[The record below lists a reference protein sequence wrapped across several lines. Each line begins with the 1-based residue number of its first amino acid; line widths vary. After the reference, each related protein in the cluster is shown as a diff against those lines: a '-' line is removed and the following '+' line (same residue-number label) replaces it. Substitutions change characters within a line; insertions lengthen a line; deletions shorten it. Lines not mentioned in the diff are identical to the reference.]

1 MARKKSMVSRRG
13 FLAGS
18 LTSVALPLVC
28 AEETLAAQQQ
38 PASRQATGVK
48 VGEVTDTSAIVWMR
62 LTAHAAHNA
71 GGRAIQSMGV
81 PLPVGVDI
89 GELRGACPGALGMV
103 RLRYGTAEDLSGAT
117 ATDWIEVMARTDFS
131 HQFCLQGLKPGTTYH
146 YSAETAGPGGKPAHG
161 TLRGRFETAPAA
173 DRYSDVTFTVLSC
186 TGYRDLDHPDGYH
199 LYPAMA
205 ALRPQ
210 FYVHTG
216 DNVYYDSDDFPANT
230 VALARHHW
238 HRMHGQPRCVA
249 FHLRTPG
256 YWIKDDHDTLA
267 NDCWPGQN
275 VKRMLPLTFADGLR
289 LFREQVPMGERTYRT
304 FRWGR
309 GLQVWLVEG
318 RDFRS
323 PNTMQDGPMK
333 TIWGAEQKRWLLEG
347 LRASDAEFKVL
358 ISPTP
363 LVGPDRPNKRD
374 NHSNAAFRHEG
385 DEIRSW
391 LQKHLPRRFFVIC
404 GDRHWQ
410 YHSVHPE
417 TGVREFGTG
426 AASDAHAG
434 GTPGEDKRYHRFH
447 RVRGGFLSVSFTR
460 RGERS
465 ALVVRHHDVMGKVVH
480 SHQVNG

>member
-1 MARKKSMVSRRG
+1 MAGHGNSISRRG

-18 LTSVALPLVC
+18 LAAGAALPLVGP
-28 AEETLAAQQQ
+28 EEIAARQQA
-38 PASRQATGVK
+38 ASRQATGVK

-62 LTAHAAHNA
+62 LTANPVHNA
-71 GGRAIQSMGV
+71 GGRAVQSMGV
-81 PLPVGVDI
+81 PLPAGVNI
-89 GELRGACPGALGMV
+89 AELRGACPGAAGVV
-103 RLRYGTAEDLSGAT
+103 RLRYGTAESLDGANATPRTEVT
-117 ATDWIEVMARTDFS
+117 AKTDFS
-131 HQFCLQGLKPGTTYH
+131 HQFRLTGLKPGTTYH
-146 YSAETAGPGGKPAHG
+146 YAAETAGPEGKPAHG
-161 TLRGRFETAPAA
+161 ALRGSFQTAPAA
-173 DRYSDVTFTVLSC
+173 DRRADVTFTVLSC
-186 TGYRDLDHPDGYH
+186 TGYRDLDHPDGYN

-216 DNVYYDSDDFPANT
+216 DNVYYDNDDFPANT

-267 NDCWPGQN
+267 DDCWPGQN

-323 PNTMQDGPMK
+323 PNTMKDGPNK
-333 TIWGAEQKRWLLEG
+333 SIWGAEQKRWLFDG
-347 LRASDAEFKVL
+347 LRKSDADFKVL
-358 ISPTP
+358 LSPTP

-374 NHSNAAFRHEG
+374 NHANAAFRHEG
-385 DEIRSW
+385 DEVRRW
-391 LQKHLPRRFFVIC
+391 LQKHLPERFFVIC

-434 GTPGEDKRYHRFH
+434 GSPGENKKYHRFH
-447 RVRGGFLSVSFTR
+447 RVRGGFLAVSFTHAGG
-460 RGERS
+460 RGS
-465 ALVVRHHDVMGKVVH
+465 LVVRHHDVMGKVVH
-480 SHQVNG
+480 EHRIKG